1 MSLLPLYIS
10 GRYLFSRKSTN
21 AINIITGIAT
31 LGISV
36 GTAALILILTV
47 FNGFEDLVN
56 GMMGNFNPDVTVTPV
71 SGKTFR
77 IDSTQML
84 ALGEIRGVKEVGL
97 SLEEVAFFE
106 YAKVQDFGVIK
117 GVSRNF
123 ENIVNI
129 DSTIQE
135 GIFKTED
142 LENYYAVVGAGLRNK
157 LSVNVENPLEP
168 LSVFMAKSEETAA
181 LEQQFR
187 QQFAMPIGTF
197 SVQQDYDNQ
206 YVISSLEMVQRL
218 LNKKDEISAY
228 EIKLEQRDDRNTI
241 DAIRKKM
248 GQEFVVKD
256 RYQQNAAFLKIMNV
270 EKWMSFAIV
279 SLMLVLI
286 AFNMIGSL
294 WMIVLDKKKDIAILK
309 TMGMSDSKVRNV
321 FLGTGLQMIGLGMA
335 AGFLIAII
343 LYLCHKQ
350 FGLIPIPEGFMMDT
364 YPASMRGMDFL
375 TVGVT
380 VVLIGILASF
390 PAARKAMSIKAMF
403 NE

>member
-1 MSLLPLYIS
+1 MLHLPLYIS

-56 GMMGNFNPDVTVTPV
+56 GMMGNFNPDVAVTPAT
-71 SGKTFR
+71 GKTFR
-77 IDSTQML
+77 IDSSRISSLQ
-84 ALGEIRGVKEVGL
+84 GINGVKEVGL

-106 YAKVQDFGVIK
+106 YAKIQDFGIIK
-117 GVSRNF
+117 GVSRNYK
-123 ENIVNI
+123 NIVNI

-142 LENYYAVVGAGLRNK
+142 LDNYYAVVGAGLRNK

-168 LSVFMAKSEETAA
+168 LSVFMAKSEETGIT
-181 LEQQFR
+181 EQQFR
-187 QQFAMPIGTF
+187 QQVAMPIGTF

-218 LNKKDEISAY
+218 LDKKDEISAY
-228 EIKLEQRDDRNTI
+228 EIKLEQRDDQKTI
-241 DAIRKKM
+241 NAIRQLM
-248 GQEFVVKD
+248 GTEFVVKD
-256 RYQQNAAFLKIMNV
+256 RYQQNSAFLKIMNV

-294 WMIVLDKKKDIAILK
+294 WMIVLDKKKDISVLK
-309 TMGMSDSKVRNV
+309 TMGMNDRNVRNI
-321 FLGTGLQMIGLGMA
+321 FLGTGLQMIGIGMA
-335 AGFLIAII
+335 AGFLLASI

-350 FGLIPIPEGFMMDT
+350 FGLIPVPEGFMMDT
-364 YPASMRGMDFL
+364 YPASMRAVDFL
-375 TVGVT
+375 VVGCT
-380 VVLIGILASF
+380 VVVIGILASF